1 MSGFLL
7 DTNVVSELAKPK
19 PEPKVFS
26 WFQKVDQNLCYL
38 SVLTVGQIRKGIV
51 VLPDAKRRVTI
62 EAWLEKDLHTCFEGR
77 ILPVSEDI
85 ADRWGTLT
93 GHAYLKG
100 KLIPVIDGFIAATA
114 IHHNLTLVTCNT
126 KDVDETGV
134 GLFNPFIQE

>member
-19 PEPKVFS
+19 SDPKVFS

-38 SVLTVGQIRKGIV
+38 SVLTVGEIRKGIA

-62 EAWLEKDLHTCFEGR
+62 EAWLEKDLHACFEGR
-77 ILPVSEDI
+77 VLPVSEDI

-93 GHAYLKG
+93 GQANLKG
-100 KLIPVIDGFIAATA
+100 KLIPVIDGLIAATA
-114 IHHNLTLVTCNT
+114 IHHNLTLVTRNT
-126 KDVDETGV
+126 KDVDGTAV
-134 GLFNPFIQE
+134 GLFNPWQDD